1 MSRWSHV
8 EQAPPDPILG
18 VAEAFKKDP
27 AEKKVNLGIGA
38 YRDEA
43 GKPWVLECVKAAE
56 KVLLEDLNSG
66 KINKEYLPVTGLQDF
81 LNVTSQVILGKDS
94 PIIKDKKVAIC
105 QSLSGTGALRIS
117 AEFLAQYNPGV
128 DIYCSDPTWGN
139 HHAIFAKAGL
149 KTHKYRYLNKTM
161 GLDLDG
167 MLEDLGKA
175 KEGSVFVLHTVAHN
189 PSGVDPTEE
198 QWKKI
203 ADLCE
208 AKKAIPI
215 FDTAYQG
222 YATGDLDKDA
232 FSVRYFA
239 HERGMELMVTQS
251 YSKNFGLYGER
262 IGALNVVCKDAAS
275 AVKIQS
281 QLGLIVRAMVSNP
294 PLHGAQLVATVI
306 ANDAL
311 YKQWDGELKMM
322 SNRIVAM
329 RTALVEALKK
339 IDCPTPNPIYSDW
352 SHITSQIGMFAYT
365 GLQAK
370 HVKVLTDKYHIYCT
384 ANGRFSMAGVNPNNV
399 GYIAEAMKDALTS
412 AGPSDV

>member
-81 LNVTSQVILGKDS
+81 LNVTSQVCAPVYPSRLLHFCALVARQHWVMGTRCDRFGAAHTQVILGKDS

-149 KTHKYRYLNKTM
+149 KTHKYRYLNK
-161 GLDLDG
+161 
-167 MLEDLGKA
+167 
-175 KEGSVFVLHTVAHN
+175 
-189 PSGVDPTEE
+189 
-198 QWKKI
+198 
-203 ADLCE
+203 
-208 AKKAIPI
+208 
-215 FDTAYQG
+215 
-222 YATGDLDKDA
+222 
-232 FSVRYFA
+232 
-239 HERGMELMVTQS
+239 
-251 YSKNFGLYGER
+251 
-262 IGALNVVCKDAAS
+262 
-275 AVKIQS
+275 
-281 QLGLIVRAMVSNP
+281 
-294 PLHGAQLVATVI
+294 
-306 ANDAL
+306 
-311 YKQWDGELKMM
+311 
-322 SNRIVAM
+322 
-329 RTALVEALKK
+329 
-339 IDCPTPNPIYSDW
+339 
-352 SHITSQIGMFAYT
+352 
-365 GLQAK
+365 
-370 HVKVLTDKYHIYCT
+370 VLTSSSL
-384 ANGRFSMAGVNPNNV
+384 RP
-399 GYIAEAMKDALTS
+399 
-412 AGPSDV
+412 